1 MFFEVLTGFIAEL
14 RLAGVPVSMVESID
28 AMRAVEHVSLQDRS
42 ALKAALGSTL
52 VKNVRDAE
60 AFDVAFEVYF
70 AYDRTHTVT
79 EDEDLDAQ
87 TQEAPPPMSGSLQGM
102 VGDALRAGDTDLLR
116 ALARLA
122 VSRYAGMEPGRPVGG
137 LYYVFRTLRALD
149 LDALAADAMAEPGL
163 TPLEERLL
171 REEIDARLEEFR
183 REVEA
188 EVRRRLV
195 ADRGRE
201 AVAETLRRTPL
212 LDRDLMHAT
221 RAELAAVE
229 AAIRPLTRR
238 LTARLARRQKLHSRG
253 RLDFRKTMRSSLAT
267 GGVPVEPR
275 FRRVR
280 PSKPD
285 VVLLCDISGSMA
297 TFARFML
304 QFVYAMSTQFSRI
317 RAYAFVDGLDEVTA
331 YFGPGVDFE
340 TALRRLGDEA
350 QVVAFDGHSDYGHA
364 LERFWDVRS
373 LTPKTTVIVTG
384 DARTN
389 YRDPR
394 PEVLAG
400 IAEEAKSVYWLNP
413 EPRRFWNTGDSVIR
427 VYEPYCREVVEV
439 RTLRQLESFVEQ
451 VI

>member
-1 MFFEVLTGFIAEL
+1 MFFEVLTGFITEL

-28 AMRAVEHVSLQDRS
+28 AMRAVEHVSLRDRS
-42 ALKAALGSTL
+42 ALKAALGATL

-60 AFDVAFEVYF
+60 AFEVAFEVYF
-70 AYDRTHTVT
+70 AYDRTIPDGGDPATSP
-79 EDEDLDAQ
+79 ES
-87 TQEAPPPMSGSLQGM
+87 APSPPMSASLQGM

-137 LYYVFRTLRALD
+137 LYYVYRTLRAID
-149 LDALAADAMAEPGL
+149 LDALAAEAVEAGL
-163 TPLEERLL
+163 TQLEERLL

-221 RAELAAVE
+221 RAELEAVE
-229 AAIRPLTRR
+229 RAIRPLTRR
-238 LTARLARRQKLHSRG
+238 LTARLARKRKLHSRG

-275 FRRVR
+275 FRRLR

-285 VVLLCDISGSMA
+285 VVLLCDVSGSMA

-317 RAYAFVDGLDEVTA
+317 RAYAFIDGIDEVTS

-340 TALRRLGDEA
+340 TAMRRLGDEA
-350 QVVAFDGHSDYGHA
+350 RVVAFDGHSDYGHA
-364 LERFWDVRS
+364 LERFWEVRG

-400 IAEEAKSVYWLNP
+400 IAEEAKAVYWLNP
-413 EPRRFWNTGDSVIR
+413 EPKRFWNTGDSVIR
-427 VYEPYCREVVEV
+427 VYEPYCRDVVEV
-439 RTLRQLESFVEQ
+439 RTLRQLESFVEE